1 VRRIV
6 ILLIAIFLLG
16 GWENIHTQEKMNIEI
31 IPIGQIDILVLDY
44 LRENLT
50 DVFEAKVS
58 LGKSQPIPEYAFN
71 KKRGQY
77 YSSEILENL
86 TKFKQ
91 GQITLAIIERDL
103 YVPELNFVFGE
114 ADSVNQICIIS
125 LMRLNQS
132 YYGLP
137 EDKELFLR
145 RSLKEAVHEIGHLLG
160 LGHCPNPKCV
170 MHFSN
175 SLLDT
180 DIKDYRFC
188 DVCQRR
194 LRF

>member
-1 VRRIV
+1 M
-6 ILLIAIFLLG
+6 G
-16 GWENIHTQEKMNIEI
+16 GWENIHTQEQMNIEI

-44 LRENLT
+44 LKENLT
-50 DVFEAKVS
+50 DVFEAKVLLS
-58 LGKSQPIPEYAFN
+58 KSQPIPEYAFN

-86 TKFKQ
+86 AKFKQ

-103 YVPELNFVFGE
+103 YVLELNFVFGE
-114 ADSVNQICIIS
+114 ADPVSQICIIS
-125 LMRLNQS
+125 LVRLKQS

-137 EDKELFLR
+137 ENKELFLS

-160 LGHCPNPKCV
+160 LGHCSNPKCV

-180 DIKDYRFC
+180 DIKDYQFC
-188 DVCQRR
+188 DTCQR
-194 LRF
+194 LLSF

>member
-1 VRRIV
+1 
-6 ILLIAIFLLG
+6 
-16 GWENIHTQEKMNIEI
+16 MNIEI
-31 IPIGQIDILVLDY
+31 IPIGQIDIFVLDY
-44 LRENLT
+44 LKENLT
-50 DVFEAKVS
+50 AVFEAKVS
-58 LGKSQPIPEYAFN
+58 LGKTQPIPEYAFN

-86 TKFKQ
+86 ARFKP
-91 GQITLAIIERDL
+91 GQITLAIIEQDL

-125 LMRLNQS
+125 LVRLHPS
-132 YYGLP
+132 SYGLA
-137 EDKELFLR
+137 ENKELFLS
-145 RSLKEAVHEIGHLLG
+145 RSLKEAVHEIGHLVG

-180 DIKDYRFC
+180 DRKNYNFC
-188 DVCQRR
+188 NNCKKY
-194 LRF
+194 LP